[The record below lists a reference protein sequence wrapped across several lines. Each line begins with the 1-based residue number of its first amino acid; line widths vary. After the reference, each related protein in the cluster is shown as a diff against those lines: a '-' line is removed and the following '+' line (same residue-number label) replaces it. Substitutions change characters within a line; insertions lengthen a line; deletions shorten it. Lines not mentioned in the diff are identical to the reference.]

1 MKSKSDNILIVGLTG
16 FLQEFGRSR
25 QFRYV
30 SRGLLELREI
40 LLGDFLF
47 PRKDI
52 VVEAV
57 VQRWTCTS
65 IPKLQSNACLHG
77 KRFGLGFSDSRLSRI
92 MSGFSG
98 FPIFLLRGEDKTI

>member
-1 MKSKSDNILIVGLTG
+1 MFIVGLIG
-16 FLQEFGRSR
+16 FSAGISGIM
-25 QFRYV
+25 QFRNV
-30 SRGLLELREI
+30 SKGLLELREI

-57 VQRWTCTS
+57 VQRWTCSS

>member
-1 MKSKSDNILIVGLTG
+1 MFIVGLIAFSVG
-16 FLQEFGRSR
+16 VSDIM
-25 QFRYV
+25 QFRNV
-30 SRGLLELREI
+30 SKGLLELREI

-57 VQRWTCTS
+57 VQRWTCSS

-98 FPIFLLRGEDKTI
+98 FPIFLLRGEDKAT